1 VTSLARRLAAR
12 ALGLDSLRRQAP
24 NCFDPDLA
32 SRIVLDAVRQERE
45 REAASLSVTQS
56 DGVSIVSAD
65 AITPGH
71 ADLSQR
77 GRNPLSS
84 LPARAGRNG
93 THESPLPPDRGFVC
107 STSPCPVLEGACG
120 TGLGIFNGEE
130 AAA

>member
-1 VTSLARRLAAR
+1 VTSLARRLAVR

-45 REAASLSVTQS
+45 REAASLSATQS

-77 GRNPLSS
+77 GRSPLSS

-107 STSPCPVLEGACG
+107 SPAPDLRAWGAARDRSRD
-120 TGLGIFNGEE
+120 FNEEE
-130 AAA
+130 AA